1 MHPGESNIKGIYLLW
16 LNWAMVTGAFSLL
29 VILSLWLSPVLVT
42 LAAFAMQTGFYFLVR
57 TNARRKVPVCY
68 LLPHLASTIL
78 FITGVITLL
87 VNFLYS
93 RWMIYRV
100 FDMATINVEIPFIT
114 VLIIS
119 PVTLVVTASAAWRG
133 TSLGFCQEC
142 MARYGTPGERGF
154 LGNLFSQEGKYQVR
168 LLRNLAALLTLAS
181 WIYYVIEYVNVNIN
195 SPDRFMFFWAPM
207 AVFIFSIIYMAM
219 RYGGLWNYYSQNMTL
234 MSGAMNRSTL
244 LRYLIFWDNYL
255 CVLPPQDNPDT
266 AMQIGHPRY
275 DTPGTLRIPFRE
287 RMPEHEANEYFCTMT
302 KMRDVNM
309 RFMYDNLLGNTECN
323 VFHYLVFLD
332 DEQKEILLSNHPSYQ
347 FISLGEIDNLLNSG
361 QFNTMLSAEIVRLHT
376 VAMAWKTYDNE
387 GRRLYRIKHY
397 VPTFRLRDVKKWDVD
412 YADPR
417 WFRISRINEDKP
429 FFRLRR
435 WWNRFGD
442 PV

>member
-1 MHPGESNIKGIYLLW
+1 
-16 LNWAMVTGAFSLL
+16 
-29 VILSLWLSPVLVT
+29 
-42 LAAFAMQTGFYFLVR
+42 
-57 TNARRKVPVCY
+57 
-68 LLPHLASTIL
+68 
-78 FITGVITLL
+78 
-87 VNFLYS
+87 
-93 RWMIYRV
+93 
-100 FDMATINVEIPFIT
+100 
-114 VLIIS
+114 
-119 PVTLVVTASAAWRG
+119 
-133 TSLGFCQEC
+133 
-142 MARYGTPGERGF
+142 
-154 LGNLFSQEGKYQVR
+154 
-168 LLRNLAALLTLAS
+168 
-181 WIYYVIEYVNVNIN
+181 
-195 SPDRFMFFWAPM
+195 
-207 AVFIFSIIYMAM
+207 M

-234 MSGAMNRSTL
+234 VSGAMNRSTL